1 MKLRTKLF
9 PITDAKGNDIDLSG
23 KPVIIILNGE
33 LTDIHLHD
41 LVSSL
46 ELDENEIYGN
56 SLLSYYT
63 PQDGKLVVEGSTIE
77 LAIEGTDERILIT
90 GIKRPGLNNDTV
102 IPFEHVQKFAEFFK
116 VAKPDEVFTDLNA
129 EEKQFFIDARTIA
142 ASTAKAA
149 ADKATAEK
157 AIADKASAYA
167 AAKQAETELRASID
181 PKRIHDKKS
190 YLADQAFYA
199 NLEPEAFKE
208 YIQGPYHLFFGKSED
223 ESPFVLIKRGA
234 DWWEEPADTQI
245 ADESDEQLVVEFT
258 DGKTL
263 KSITLNISAGEM
275 TIADGEPLE

>member
-1 MKLRTKLF
+1 MKLRTKTF

-56 SLLSYYT
+56 SMLSYYT

-90 GIKRPGLNNDTV
+90 GINRPGIHADTM

-129 EEKQFFIDARTIA
+129 EEKQFFIDARTTA
-142 ASTAKAA
+142 ASKAKAA
-149 ADKATAEK
+149 ADKASAEK
-157 AIADKASAYA
+157 AIADKAAADA

-181 PKRIHDKKS
+181 LKFIHDKKS
-190 YLADQAFYA
+190 YMADKTFYDL
-199 NLEPEAFKE
+199 LEPEPFKE
-208 YIQGPYHLFFGKSED
+208 YIKGPYHLFFGKSTE
-223 ESPFVLIKRGA
+223 EAPYVLIKRGN
-234 DWWEEPADTQI
+234 DWWEQPKDTDL
-245 ADESDEQLVVEFT
+245 ADENDKTVEVQFT
-258 DGKTL
+258 DGKIL
-263 KSITLNISAGEM
+263 KSLILDIATGEITITDVE
-275 TIADGEPLE
+275 